1 MRTSSRL
8 ALYFM
13 AAAVVMG
20 GGILYACYDPGS
32 SVYFP
37 KCPFYFLTGLKCP
50 GCGSQRA
57 LHELLHLRIA
67 GAIKYNALMVVSIP
81 FLCLMGFAWLRRRRF
96 PGLYRAVTG
105 RVAVWSVFGVIT
117 GWWILRNIPGIFL

>member
-1 MRTSSRL
+1 MRTSLRL

-57 LHELLHLRIA
+57 VHSLLHLDIA
-67 GAIKYNALMVVSIP
+67 QAFSYNALLVLSLPILLLLGYAELARKKNPLFYRKIHRPVFIWSYFVIVV
-81 FLCLMGFAWLRRRRF
+81 AW
-96 PGLYRAVTG
+96 G
-105 RVAVWSVFGVIT
+105 IC
-117 GWWILRNIPGIFL
+117 RNIFNV